1 MKELIIEKK
10 QQCGVIRLNR
20 LASLNA
26 LSKSMI
32 MSMMETLIEWKA
44 DPEILFVVIT
54 SNHPKVFCAG
64 GDIKKVYEDV
74 VAGKV
79 AEATDYL
86 AIEYVFDHYIKTY
99 EKPIIM
105 YADGLTFGGGL
116 GLFYGA
122 SHRVISPQT
131 KFAMPET
138 KIGFFPDVGA
148 SYFLNELPN
157 YIGYYLGMLGVQLVP
172 SDILSLKMAHGIIDK
187 IKWLEVEERLFT
199 QTFSQKKINSALS
212 SFLKEY
218 YQTNHEPSS
227 IEKHHQTIQRL
238 FSKPS
243 VLEIINDLRLD
254 DPFEKVIYE
263 LFHQVSPTAVF
274 TTHQLLK
281 TNQGKTY
288 RECLKAEQTLSQ
300 NVVLTHDFK
309 EGVRSLLVD
318 KDQRFAYEPSVYNE
332 ETKEVSSA
340 LFIFPEV
347 SIHQMDFWQK
357 HYQELEVQIEN
368 KRRKK

>member
-32 MSMMETLIEWKA
+32 MSMMETLIEWKM

-74 VAGKV
+74 VAEKV
-79 AEATDYL
+79 EEATDYL

-122 SHRVISPQT
+122 SHRVISSQT

-157 YIGYYLGMLGVQLVP
+157 YVGYYLGMLGIQLIP
-172 SDILSLKMAHGIIDK
+172 SDILSLKMAHGMIDK
-187 IKWLEVEERLFT
+187 IKWQEVEERLFT
-199 QTFSQKKINSALS
+199 QIFSQKKINSTLS
-212 SFLKEY
+212 LFLNEY
-218 YQTNHEPSS
+218 YQTNHEPSN
-227 IEKHHQTIQRL
+227 IEKHRQTIQRL

-243 VLEIINDLRLD
+243 VLEIINDLQLD
-254 DPFEKVIYE
+254 DPFEKAIDE

-274 TTHQLLK
+274 TTYQLLK

-288 RECLKAEQTLSQ
+288 WECLKAEQTLSQ
-300 NVVLTHDFK
+300 HVVLTHDFK

-318 KDQRFAYEPSVYNE
+318 KDQRFAYEPSLYNE
-332 ETKEVSSA
+332 ETEKASSA
-340 LFIFPEV
+340 LFTIPEA
-347 SIHQMDFWQK
+347 SIHPMDFWQK
-357 HYQELEVQIEN
+357 YYQEREAEEAN